1 MQEEPKRDDEAFVAE
16 QEEAAAAEAGTIGGQ
31 GSSEDVP
38 EADRAVAEGGGGEA
52 EGFEQSEELLVEH
65 ASHGD
70 SGPDPS
76 HLEGEPEDP
85 QAADV
90 TYGDAD
96 DVESSER
103 SDPEEGHDLAE

>member
-1 MQEEPKRDDEAFVAE
+1 MHEEPNRDDDAYVAE
-16 QEEAAAAEAGTIGGQ
+16 QEEAAAAEAGTIGGP
-31 GSSEDVP
+31 GAAEDVP

-85 QAADV
+85 QAAGAA
-90 TYGDAD
+90 YGDAD

-103 SDPEEGHDLAE
+103 SDPEEGHDLSE